1 MIARLLRAVTFS
13 AAVFALAWVWLA
25 WQLGTPWL
33 AVLGL
38 LLVLALQAGVLGL
51 EFLFALNVHRTDP
64 APRPSPGQI
73 LRAWVGECRAS
84 QRVFGW
90 WQPWRSTTEPD
101 CPAFVGRRGIV
112 FVHGYFCNR
121 GVWLPWLARCRAR
134 GVPFIAPTLEPA
146 FGSIDDYAP
155 IIDAVV
161 ARLERETGIA
171 PLIVAHSMGGLA
183 VRAWWAA
190 TPGAASRVHRVFTIG
205 TPHRGTWLARFG
217 ITRNAMQMR
226 IGSPWMGACDA
237 RVDVLTSFAAH
248 CTCVFSHTDNIVFPP
263 SNAVLAGARAI
274 HIAATGHVA
283 LADHPE
289 VVSEVESWLGVDA
302 TVAVSRD

>member
-1 MIARLLRAVTFS
+1 MIARLLRAVTLS
-13 AAVFALAWVWLA
+13 AAAFALAWVWLA

-38 LLVLALQAGVLGL
+38 VLVMALQAGVLGL
-51 EFLFALNVHRTDP
+51 EFLFARGVHRADP
-64 APRPSPGQI
+64 TPRPSGPQ
-73 LRAWVGECRAS
+73 LLHAWLGECSISA
-84 QRVFGW
+84 RVFGW
-90 WQPWRSTTEPD
+90 WQPWRSTTQPD
-101 CPAFVGRRGIV
+101 QPGLPGRRGIV

-121 GVWLPWLARCRAR
+121 GVWRPWLARCRAS
-134 GVPFIAPTLEPA
+134 GVPFIAPSLEPA

-155 IIDAVV
+155 IIDAAV
-161 ARLERETGIA
+161 ARLEQETGVA

-190 TPGAASRVHRVFTIG
+190 TPGAAARVQRVFTIG

-217 ITRNAMQMR
+217 LTRNAMQMR

-237 RVDVLTSFAAH
+237 RVDVLSSFAAH

-263 SNAVLAGARAI
+263 SNAVLVGARAI

-289 VVSEVESWLGVDA
+289 VVSEVESWLGVEA
-302 TVAVSRD
+302 SVGAPRD